1 MACKSSGSVKGAGMA
16 FDTLSWRLG
25 AADRRAALPE
35 AFMLCGLADAG
46 CPCVDIGPM
55 EGVVEAD
62 DGAGEGAKESGELT
76 YAGLK
81 LLSAAIQV
89 LPLLQSRE
97 ARPAARTGK
106 KAQTAQITHSQ
117 AQQGSPLCCR
127 RGARCAR
134 VHCSAGLQ
142 RQPLFPASLPPAEG
156 RRARRAYEQK
166 PVADKRHASS
176 HEPGS
181 SGWTHL
187 AFAGAQA
194 AAFALPRSV
203 SLTASV
209 RGWEHQMHTVSSCDG
224 QGNYSHDLK
233 ITNSHRLNSW
243 LKLGLEAGAKIQRIN
258 TPFTEVRDETTRGS
272 FWYNLG
278 CDRGARGGPLAFL
291 SLLTSRKLR
300 FLDDMPTEMQSV
312 TGHHL
317 A

>member
-1 MACKSSGSVKGAGMA
+1 MFDWQGAG
-16 FDTLSWRLG
+16 TLARRCFPGRWSPLYAKHYTQSG
-25 AADRRAALPE
+25 A
-35 AFMLCGLADAG
+35 
-46 CPCVDIGPM
+46 
-55 EGVVEAD
+55 
-62 DGAGEGAKESGELT
+62 
-76 YAGLK
+76 
-81 LLSAAIQV
+81 
-89 LPLLQSRE
+89 
-97 ARPAARTGK
+97 TGF
-106 KAQTAQITHSQ
+106 
-117 AQQGSPLCCR
+117 PLCCR

-258 TPFTEVRDETTRGS
+258 TPFTEVRDETTRVFLVQFGLRPRCTRRPIGLPFPPHQQEAPLSRRHADRDAVCHRTS
-272 FWYNLG
+272 FG
-278 CDRGARGGPLAFL
+278 I
-291 SLLTSRKLR
+291 
-300 FLDDMPTEMQSV
+300 TERWPSPVQRWVPS
-312 TGHHL
+312 
-317 A
+317 